1 MKKPTNISG
10 FSLVE
15 LMVVIGVIALMA
27 AIATPSL
34 MAWLPNVRFRDAS
47 RGMLVDVQLAKMTAI
62 QRNANVVTTFQANGS
77 GYTIFVDNGGG
88 VAANINNNTQD
99 AGEQII
105 RTITMPN
112 NVVLSLNSPAGPF
125 APVPVLVFRPT
136 GLPAGAAAVNVYNNQ
151 SNHNA
156 VLTVSVAGSIRSQ

>member
-34 MAWLPNVRFRDAS
+34 LNWLPNVRFRDAS

-62 QRNANVVTTFQANGS
+62 QRNANVVAAFLADGS
-77 GYTIFVDNGGG
+77 GYTIFVDDGNGAA
-88 VAANINNNTQD
+88 VANNDTWE

-105 RTITMPN
+105 RTITMPA
-112 NVVLSLNSPAGPF
+112 NVVLSNNPPAGPF
-125 APVPVLVFRPT
+125 AAVPALVFRPT
-136 GLPAGAAAVNVYNNQ
+136 GLPAGSAAVNVFNNQ

-156 VLTVSVAGSIRSQ
+156 VLTVSVAGSITSQ